1 MKKVL
6 LVVPACAVMAIPLL
20 CQTLARK
27 PSFEV
32 ASIKSSDPGQRGS
45 RAQVQPGGRVVIS
58 GVSVR
63 DMMTLAYRVRDFQ
76 ITGGPSWLE
85 TDRWDI
91 EARAEEGSFSPPTS
105 PPDPNTPDPMS
116 IRLQSLLEDRFQL
129 KIHHET
135 KELPIYELSVLK
147 GGSKIKLSEDQTFP
161 IPGQAGSPPPQPGAV
176 PRGGLR
182 RNPGNITAAAVPLS
196 VLAMALSQ
204 QLGRPI
210 VDKTGLQGLYDL
222 KLQWTPDSQPS
233 GVRDAGVPAPPP
245 DQDGPSIFT
254 ALQEQL
260 GLKLDSAKGPVDIIV
275 VDSAQKPSEN

>member
-1 MKKVL
+1 MKKML
-6 LVVPACAVMAIPLL
+6 LVVLGCAAMAIPLL

-32 ASIKSSDPGQRGS
+32 ASIKPSDPGQRGS

-58 GVSVR
+58 GIPVR

-76 ITGGPSWLE
+76 ITGGPGWLE

-116 IRLQSLLEDRFQL
+116 IRLQSLLEDRFRL

-135 KELPIYELSVLK
+135 KELPIYELTISK

-161 IPGQAGSPPPQPGAV
+161 GQPLPPPQPGSV

-182 RNPGNITAAAVPLS
+182 RSPGSMMGAAIPIS
-196 VLAMALSQ
+196 VIAMSLSQ
-204 QLGRPI
+204 QLGRPV
-210 VDKTGLQGLYDL
+210 VDKTGLQGLYDF
-222 KLQWTPDSQPS
+222 KLQWSPDPS
-233 GVRDAGVPAPPP
+233 PAAGRDAAV

-260 GLKLDSAKGPVDIIV
+260 GLKLDPAKGPVDIIV
-275 VDSAQKPSEN
+275 VDSAQKPTEN